1 MKDLL
6 LALNKYFAIVPGQLR
21 PYRKIVLILAL
32 LLTVIMGFG
41 ATRFVLDVSFE
52 SWFSEDDPAVK
63 SLNDFREQFGSD
75 DGLFIVYE
83 AKDGDVFSNQS
94 LSLISEITEVL
105 DNDEKISDEVWFEQ
119 YGLTS
124 KVAETLKHIKRVQS
138 LTNIR
143 IQKNEDDVLSAPL
156 LVPKTIPRDINILGE
171 IKSEAGKQSSLPLFM
186 FSKDHRFGAISI
198 TTDFGTI
205 P

>member
-1 MKDLL
+1 
-6 LALNKYFAIVPGQLR
+6 
-21 PYRKIVLILAL
+21 
-32 LLTVIMGFG
+32 MGYG
-41 ATRFVLDVSFE
+41 ATRFIIDTSFE

-63 SLNDFREQFGSD
+63 SLNEFREQFGSD

-105 DNDEKISDEVWFEQ
+105 DNDEQINDETWLNQ

-138 LTNIR
+138 LTNIPVSYTHLTLPT
-143 IQKNEDDVLSAPL
+143 IL
-156 LVPKTIPRDINILGE
+156 LV
-171 IKSEAGKQSSLPLFM
+171 
-186 FSKDHRFGAISI
+186 
-198 TTDFGTI
+198 
-205 P
+205 